1 MEKSFDYSII
11 ELKEGK
17 IMRILIKDGNVHDG
31 LGKVYEAWDVLID
44 DGKIIKLGK
53 NIEDKA
59 DKIIDASNQEVL
71 PGFIDPLTGWGCAAG
86 RGQARDNDEKSDPL
100 TPHLSAY
107 YAFDPNA
114 MMYQKLWEYG
124 ITAAGIA
131 PSNSNL
137 LGGQIAV
144 FKSWGTGLEDMLVKE
159 NVAMKGSL
167 TQFKDCYGS
176 KNSMPM
182 TRMGAFYMLENAV
195 KKALSEK
202 EEDLKDEKNIAFR
215 KVLKKEMPL
224 FMSCNTKADMDG
236 VSKVFKDSDAELV
249 LANCYGIDQSYINKN
264 CSIILGDLTD
274 GFNHYNACV
283 DFDAIL
289 DMIEADKPVSLSAY
303 GDTTS
308 PGREILHWN
317 AQELLKQANCR
328 GRKLDP
334 EKLLAMMSSIPA
346 KMLKVDERIGALKV
360 GLDADVVIWSAHPL
374 KWANA
379 HPTTVIVSGQ
389 LTGGD
394 EE

>member
-1 MEKSFDYSII
+1 
-11 ELKEGK
+11 
-17 IMRILIKDGNVHDG
+17 MRILIKDGNVHDG

-44 DGKIIKLGK
+44 DGKIIKLEK

-236 VSKVFKDSDAELV
+236 VSKIFKDSDIELV
-249 LANCYGIDQSYINKN
+249 LANCYGVDKSYINKN

-274 GFNHYNACV
+274 GFNRYNAHV

-346 KMLKVDERIGALKV
+346 KMLRVDDRIGALKV